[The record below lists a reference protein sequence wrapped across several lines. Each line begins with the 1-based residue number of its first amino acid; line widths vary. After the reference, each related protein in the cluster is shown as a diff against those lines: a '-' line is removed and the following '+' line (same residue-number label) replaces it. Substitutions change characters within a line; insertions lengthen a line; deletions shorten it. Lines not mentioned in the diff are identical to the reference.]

1 MPPGRTKEVSG
12 ESSALRVSIV
22 AFKPLD
28 LARQHPQALRLALAL
43 GHGEVGAEIE
53 QIVLDAP
60 QHRIQFGRI
69 GQMHPH
75 NADRG
80 VGLVHGAIGGNAQ
93 IIFRT
98 AFAAAERGGAV
109 IAGPRVD
116 PIKHDHC
123 LFL

>member
-1 MPPGRTKEVSG
+1 MYWMRLVDRLLGLGREFHHHAFRPATYRACKVQIGCLRGAPGENKRGQRRQFGIEG
-12 ESSALRVSIV
+12 IDV

-28 LARQHPQALRLALAL
+28 LARQHPQALRLAVAL

-80 VGLVHGAIGGNAQ
+80 VVSS
-93 IIFRT
+93 T
-98 AFAAAERGGAV
+98 E
-109 IAGPRVD
+109 P
-116 PIKHDHC
+116 
-123 LFL
+123 